1 VPLLFFVLALD
12 ASPVELQDCHVT
24 TPLGGM
30 SDRPAP
36 AQPLVNG
43 VAVTFVNHA
52 AVAAT
57 DVTFRVRYDYH
68 TERID
73 DRGTFTPGVKI
84 QASFK
89 YFAGA
94 NYFRDLPDICE
105 IERVRF
111 ADGSTWTLRAPRD
124 TN

>member
-1 VPLLFFVLALD
+1 VPLLFFVLALS
-12 ASPVELQDCHVT
+12 ASPVELQDCRVT
-24 TPLGGM
+24 TPIGGM

-36 AQPLVNG
+36 AQLLVNG

-52 AVAAT
+52 TVAAN

-68 TERID
+68 TENID

-89 YFAGA
+89 YFVGA

-105 IERVRF
+105 IVRVRF
-111 ADGSTWTLRAPRD
+111 ADGSIWKSSTPQ
-124 TN
+124 

>member
-1 VPLLFFVLALD
+1 VPLLLFVIALN
-12 ASPVELQDCHVT
+12 ATPVELQDCRVT

-36 AQPLVNG
+36 AQPLVSG

-68 TERID
+68 TENID

-89 YFAGA
+89 YFVGA

-105 IERVRF
+105 IVRVRF
-111 ADGSTWTLRAPRD
+111 ADGSTWSLPAPND
-124 TN
+124 TS